1 MTVAYQDGPVM
12 VQQPQPQATPL
23 TDLQP
28 FQSLSLLVHADSK
41 VGKTTLAAT
50 APRPILAL
58 DVEGGWKFLPLRI
71 REWDPM
77 TEYPPTYDGTWDAC
91 VVTVREWQ
99 VVERVY
105 AWLTQYQTPF
115 VTVVIDSI
123 TELQRRC
130 KANLR
135 APAGVSSWQAEAMKI
150 QDWGALLDV
159 MAAVIRGYRDL
170 TLIRGLSV
178 RCVVFVAESR
188 QVNGRWT
195 PYMQGQISVS
205 LPYWMDVVGYL
216 YATYETDAN
225 GQPLQEVRK
234 LWITPHPTI
243 VAGERVQGRLGG
255 EVVIPKPPEGQV
267 GDAVSRMI
275 RRVYSLPEL
284 PAPAQPS
291 ALTRAAA
298 QEGALT

>member
-1 MTVAYQDGPVM
+1 VTVAYQDGPIV
-12 VQQPQPQATPL
+12 VQQAPQL
-23 TDLQP
+23 TDLTP
-28 FQSLSLLVHADSK
+28 LQSLSLLIHADSK

-50 APRPILAL
+50 APGPILAL
-58 DVEGGWKFLPLRI
+58 DVEGGWKFLPLRV

-77 TEYPPTYDGTWDAC
+77 REFPPQYDGTWDAA
-91 VVTVREWQ
+91 VVTVNEWQ

-130 KANLR
+130 KQNLK

-170 TLIRGLSV
+170 TLIRGLNV
-178 RCVVFVAESR
+178 RCVIFIAESR

-216 YATYETDAN
+216 YATYEMDAN
-225 GQPLQEVRK
+225 GQPLREVRK
-234 LWITPHPTI
+234 LGITPHPTI

-255 EVVIPKPPEGQV
+255 EVVIPKPPDGQIGQDV
-267 GDAVSRMI
+267 AQMI
-275 RRVYSLPEL
+275 RRVYRLPEL
-284 PAPAQPS
+284 PASAQPP
-291 ALTRAAA
+291 ALVGTA
-298 QEGALT
+298 QEGARV

>member
-1 MTVAYQDGPVM
+1 MTVMQPPTV
-12 VQQPQPQATPL
+12 VQQVAQPQQVL

-28 FQSLSLLVHADSK
+28 IQSLSLLIHADSK

-77 TEYPPTYDGTWDAC
+77 REYPPQYDGTWDAC

-99 VVERVY
+99 TVEMVY
-105 AWLTQYQTPF
+105 RWLTQYQTPF
-115 VTVVIDSI
+115 VSVILDSI
-123 TELQRRC
+123 SELQRRC
-130 KANLR
+130 KQNLK
-135 APAGVSSWQAEAMKI
+135 APAGVTSWQAEAMKI

-159 MAAVIRGYRDL
+159 MAGVIRGFRDL
-170 TLIRGLSV
+170 TLIRGLNV

-216 YATYETDAN
+216 YPAWDADAN
-225 GQPLQEVRK
+225 GQPQREVRK
-234 LWITPHPTI
+234 LWITPHPQV

-255 EVVIPKPPEGQV
+255 EVVIPKPLDGQV
-267 GDAVSRMI
+267 GTDVTDMI
-275 RRVYSLPEL
+275 RRVYQL
-284 PAPAQPS
+284 PALSAPQAQP
-291 ALTRAAA
+291 TA
-298 QEGALT
+298 QGGAPA